1 MEVDGSH
8 STSEHMDSL
17 GNTFKTARESQGL
30 TLGQMVSRT
39 RIQEPHLKAL
49 EEGSFEQLPE
59 QVFTKGFVRAYARSL
74 NLDEEECLRLFVES
88 SASFYQKEGEG
99 LPKFFLLK
107 EDEYKEK
114 TSRTMVVLL
123 VVGLFLLG
131 GLVLLQQQSSST
143 SIFSHF
149 SQRAVK
155 PREAVLSKP
164 EQPGHANEIAEDRP
178 PAGIEGHVDASG
190 TTNMEP
196 ASETDVAEI
205 PSASP
210 VDDGAPTSS
219 LSPPDPEPI
228 LSPTTESE
236 DGPLV
241 LELRTLE
248 MTWVVVRSDEN
259 DPEEA
264 LLQAGEI
271 VQWQANERFL
281 LTLGNAG
288 GVEVRLNGQLRGP
301 FGGAGMVAR
310 DLELRP

>member
-1 MEVDGSH
+1 
-8 STSEHMDSL
+8 MDSL
-17 GNTFKTARESQGL
+17 GNKFQTARESQGL

-59 QVFTKGFVRAYARSL
+59 RVFTKGFVRAYARSL
-74 NLDEEECLRLFVES
+74 DLDEEECLRLFAES

-99 LPKFFLLK
+99 LPKFVLLK
-107 EDEYKEK
+107 EDEHKGR
-114 TSRTMVVLL
+114 TSRVMVVLL

-131 GLVLLQQQSSST
+131 GLVLLQQQSPST
-143 SIFSHF
+143 SIFSRF
-149 SQRAVK
+149 SQQAVE
-155 PREAVLSKP
+155 PRDEVLSEP
-164 EQPGHANEIAEDRP
+164 ERPGNANEVAEDRP
-178 PAGIEGHVDASG
+178 PSSIERQVDASVAN
-190 TTNMEP
+190 T
-196 ASETDVAEI
+196 ETAPKTDIAEI
-205 PSASP
+205 PAASA

-219 LSPPDPEPI
+219 LSPPDPAPI

-241 LELRTLE
+241 LELRTVE

-259 DPEEA
+259 KPEEA

-271 VQWQANERFL
+271 VRWQANERFL

-301 FGGAGMVAR
+301 FGGSGIVVR
-310 DLELRP
+310 NLELRP

>member
-1 MEVDGSH
+1 
-8 STSEHMDSL
+8 MDSL

-30 TLGQMVSRT
+30 TLGQMASRT

-107 EDEYKEK
+107 EDEYKRK

-131 GLVLLQQQSSST
+131 GLVLLQQQSPST
-143 SIFSHF
+143 SIFSRF
-149 SQRAVK
+149 SQQAVE
-155 PREAVLSKP
+155 PRDEVLSEP
-164 EQPGHANEIAEDRP
+164 ERPGNANEVAEDRP
-178 PAGIEGHVDASG
+178 PSSIERQVDASVAN
-190 TTNMEP
+190 T
-196 ASETDVAEI
+196 ETAPKTDIAEI
-205 PSASP
+205 PAASA

-219 LSPPDPEPI
+219 LSPPDPAPI

-241 LELRTLE
+241 LELRTVE

-259 DPEEA
+259 EPREA

-271 VQWQANERFL
+271 AQWQANERFL

-301 FGGAGMVAR
+301 FGGSGLVVR
-310 DLELRP
+310 NLELRP

>member
-1 MEVDGSH
+1 
-8 STSEHMDSL
+8 MDSL

-30 TLGQMVSRT
+30 TLGQMASRT

-74 NLDEEECLRLFVES
+74 NLDEEECLRLFAEGS
-88 SASFYQKEGEG
+88 SSFYQKEGEG
-99 LPKFFLLK
+99 LRKMFLLK
-107 EDEYKEK
+107 EDEYKGR
-114 TSRTMVVLL
+114 TSRVMVVLL
-123 VVGLFLLG
+123 VGGLFLLG
-131 GLVLLQQQSSST
+131 GLVLLQQQSLST

-178 PAGIEGHVDASG
+178 PAGIEGQVDASG

-196 ASETDVAEI
+196 ASETDVAAI

-210 VDDGAPTSS
+210 VDDGAPTSF
-219 LSPPDPEPI
+219 LSPPDLEPI
-228 LSPTTESE
+228 LFPMTESE

-259 DPEEA
+259 DPKEA
-264 LLQAGEI
+264 LLQVGEI

-301 FGGAGMVAR
+301 FGGSGLVVR
-310 DLELRP
+310 NLELRP